1 MGLAIQLQVV
11 NLKAMDLRMGEILE
25 VMILGEEVQGMTTP
39 MPNLPTKLQILPHQT
54 TFEKHW
60 KERRERMAILST
72 FQE

>member
-39 MPNLPTKLQILPHQT
+39 MPNLPTMIQILPHQT

-60 KERRERMAILST
+60 NAEESLLSAIG
-72 FQE
+72 